1 MKTTTTLKLL
11 ATVSLM
17 TAAFAVQAADFDRN
31 QGTLRQVTTA
41 SPGIPAIFVQEAP
54 ANGRAIRY
62 ATAQSAAVAP
72 MNGAVVIRATSQ
84 PVRRDS
90 FDRSH
95 AFDNSRF
102 DNSRFDNR
110 RFNAPRPAVVTR
122 MPAYVERP
130 VYVAAPVYS
139 SAPAYYPEHAP
150 SYYPEA
156 GPAYYPEPVPT
167 AYPAYPAY
175 EERGPNVA
183 GAVAGAAIGGAI
195 GNIIG
200 SQVGHGP
207 ERGIA
212 TAIGAILGGLIGSGF

>member
-31 QGTLRQVTTA
+31 QGALRQVTA
-41 SPGIPAIFVQEAP
+41 GSPGMPAIFVQEAP
-54 ANGRAIRY
+54 TNGRAIRS
-62 ATAQSAAVAP
+62 ATAQSAVVAHV
-72 MNGAVVIRATSQ
+72 NGGVVSRATSH

-90 FDRSH
+90 FDHGH
-95 AFDNSRF
+95 AFDNR
-102 DNSRFDNR
+102 RFDNR

-130 VYVAAPVYS
+130 VYVAAPVYT
-139 SAPAYYPEHAP
+139 SAPAYYPEYAP

-167 AYPAYPAY
+167 AYPGYPAY

-195 GNIIG
+195 GSVIG
-200 SQVGHGP
+200 SQAGHGP